1 MKQLISMGVLL
12 LCLGGGLAAQS
23 LRGKTVYV
31 TVRTAEIKDST
42 GFFARVKG
50 KLSYGD
56 ACTALQE
63 RGRWVEVRSNTNQ
76 ALQGW
81 IPAASVSTRRVVSS
95 STSAS
100 ASADELALAGK
111 AFSEEVERAYRE
123 GGDLNYDDI
132 DKMEQPVVSAGEL
145 RTFIVEGRL
154 EGAE

>member
-1 MKQLISMGVLL
+1 MKQLISAGMLL
-12 LCLGGGLAAQS
+12 LCLGGGLAAQA

-31 TVRTAEIKDST
+31 TVRTAEIKSST
-42 GFFARVKG
+42 GFFARVNG
-50 KLSYGD
+50 TLRYGD
-56 ACTALQE
+56 ACTVLQE
-63 RGRWVEVRSNTNQ
+63 RGNWVELRSNTNQ

-111 AFSEEVERAYRE
+111 GFSEEVERSYRE
-123 GGDLNYDDI
+123 EGDLNYDDI
-132 DKMEQPVVSAGEL
+132 DKMEQPVVSTSEL
-145 RTFIVEGRL
+145 RSFIVEGHL